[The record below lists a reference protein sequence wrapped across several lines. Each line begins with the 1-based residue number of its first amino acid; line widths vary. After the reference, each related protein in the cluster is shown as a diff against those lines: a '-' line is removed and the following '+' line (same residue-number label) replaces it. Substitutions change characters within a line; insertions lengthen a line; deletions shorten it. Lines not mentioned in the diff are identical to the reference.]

1 MSMTD
6 QARSYL
12 ALREMI
18 TALRQEHGE
27 DVAWHIVHRA
37 VQANMAG
44 EKFYV
49 HKVSKPQLKQILSSS
64 KPGEI
69 A

>member
-27 DVAWHIVHRA
+27 DTAWHIVDRA

-44 EKFYV
+44 EKFYI
-49 HKVSKPQLKQILSSS
+49 HKVSKPQLKQILTATKS
-64 KPGEI
+64 GEI

>member
-18 TALRQEHGE
+18 TAIRQEQGE
-27 DVAWHIVHRA
+27 DVAWHIVDRA

-44 EKFYV
+44 EKYLI
-49 HKVSKPQLKQILSSS
+49 HKVSKPRLKQLLRDK